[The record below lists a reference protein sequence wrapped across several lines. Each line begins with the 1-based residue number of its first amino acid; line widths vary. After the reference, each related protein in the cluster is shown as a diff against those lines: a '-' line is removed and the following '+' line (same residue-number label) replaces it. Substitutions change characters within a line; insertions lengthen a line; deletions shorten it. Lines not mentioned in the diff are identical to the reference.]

1 MAANIGIR
9 VKSNRALQNWAKN
22 VIPHFE
28 NTLRAATQAV
38 GFAAA
43 TRAQA
48 NAPIDKGPLRRSLE
62 TRNQPDVKMDGG
74 GSPQA
79 EFFVT
84 ASEPYALKMH
94 EELQP
99 FGEGR
104 FQLGPFSRA
113 QPTTREGGVGGKYLE
128 RAILKNIKRFEEF
141 LGKAV
146 QENLGGAAKSTKVK
160 VTPLPDTP

>member
-1 MAANIGIR
+1 
-9 VKSNRALQNWAKN
+9 
-22 VIPHFE
+22 
-28 NTLRAATQAV
+28 
-38 GFAAA
+38 
-43 TRAQA
+43 
-48 NAPIDKGPLRRSLE
+48 
-62 TRNQPDVKMDGG
+62 MDGG